1 MNMDDKIRMYAQS
14 KGIKPED
21 YDQFREGVLKGLKVL
36 GLRTD
41 RIEERKYAMIAN
53 RKETK
58 EVLGW
63 TKTPNESANQTAYS
77 PMQMFEGRKLQ

>member
-1 MNMDDKIRMYAQS
+1 MDDKIRMYAQS

-21 YDQFREGVLKGLKVL
+21 YDQFREGILKGLKVI

-58 EVLGW
+58 EVLEW
-63 TKTPNESANQTAYS
+63 KEKSESASQTAYS

>member
-1 MNMDDKIRMYAQS
+1 MEEQIRKYAKA

-21 YDQFREGVLKGLKVL
+21 YAKFREGILKGLKVL
-36 GLRTD
+36 HLRTD

-58 EVLGW
+58 EVLEW
-63 TKTPNESANQTAYS
+63 KEKKESASKSRQS
-77 PMQMFEGRKLQ
+77 Q